1 VDDRR
6 YLRIY
11 LGDHLAVM
19 RGGRALVSRMQGGGG
34 GDIAG
39 LLAEAARELDRGD
52 ALVTA
57 FLRQIG
63 ASRPWVKVGAATVA
77 ERVGRL
83 KLNGRL
89 LRPSPLSPLV
99 ELEGLGT
106 CLAATA
112 AMWRALGA
120 ADVAAPDLVEARA
133 ESCERLVLEV
143 ERQRLAAARR
153 ALEGEVETL
162 SQ

>member
-1 VDDRR
+1 MDDRR

-11 LGDHLAVM
+11 LGDHLAVI
-19 RGGRALVSRMQGGGG
+19 RGGRALVSRMQGGGRAEL
-34 GDIAG
+34 AG
-39 LLAEAARELDRGD
+39 LLAEAGRELDRGD

-63 ASRPWVKVGAATVA
+63 ASRPWLKVGAATVA

-89 LRPSPLSPLV
+89 LQPSPLSPLV
-99 ELEGLGT
+99 ELEGLGA
-106 CLAATA
+106 CLGATA
-112 AMWRALGA
+112 AMWRALAA
-120 ADVAAPDLVEARA
+120 ADVAAQDLVEARA
-133 ESCERLVLEV
+133 EACERLVADV
-143 ERQRLAAARR
+143 EQQRLAAARR

>member
-1 VDDRR
+1 MEDRR

-11 LGDHLAVM
+11 LGDHLAVI
-19 RGGRALVSRMQGGGG
+19 RGGRSLVSRMQGGDRGEV
-34 GDIAG
+34 AG
-39 LLAEAARELDRGD
+39 LLEEAARELDRGD
-52 ALVTA
+52 ALVSA

-63 ASRPWVKVGAATVA
+63 ASRPWLKVGAATLA
-77 ERVGRL
+77 ERAGRL

-99 ELEGLGT
+99 ELEGLAA

-112 AMWRALGA
+112 AMYRALAA
-120 ADVAAPDLVEARA
+120 ADVASPELVEARGEA
-133 ESCERLVLEV
+133 CT
-143 ERQRLAAARR
+143 RLAEEAGRHGLGAARR
-153 ALEGEVETL
+153 ALESGVETL